1 MAYLNTIKKL
11 MVFGVFYSSISISAH
26 AAVEFN
32 ANTFFP
38 ATHPLAKHGYVE
50 WAVSLETS

>member
-50 WAVSLETS
+50 WAGSLETS